1 MSCYSVTRCLLE
13 AEEWPSS
20 LFDCA
25 SPHSSGFHMF
35 AALDPTFGKIL
46 WNIFCVLQSEF
57 NWLQLCQFAL
67 PTMPPLGLRWMIS
80 SLTSGRKLKRNTE
93 RNVLPHR
100 RFVAHHVFMNVFS
113 IPRGQQAILHDGKIP
128 RVQCGVFQ
136 LHLKK
141 THWYTIIYRKT
152 C

>member
-46 WNIFCVLQSEF
+46 WNIICVLQSEF

-100 RFVAHHVFMNVFS
+100 RFVEHHVFMNVFS

-128 RVQCGVFQ
+128 RVQCG
-136 LHLKK
+136 
-141 THWYTIIYRKT
+141 
-152 C
+152 

>member
-1 MSCYSVTRCLLE
+1 MLE

-35 AALDPTFGKIL
+35 AALDPIFGKIP

-100 RFVAHHVFMNVFS
+100 RFVEQKVFMNVFS

-128 RVQCGVFQ
+128 RVQCG
-136 LHLKK
+136 
-141 THWYTIIYRKT
+141 
-152 C
+152 